1 MPSDPPLAPVLAALA
16 RPIAEFHSLVG
27 DAIVQGE
34 EVIAAQRADDRMRAD
49 AASASLGQFADA
61 RVDAGR
67 FAALFPALPTLAP
80 DARAA
85 LEHALTVL
93 HAVQALGDQFFV
105 VEVAPGGRFG
115 AALER
120 AFEAIGETLGA
131 VLLEER
137 IRTGRHDDNHDRLL
151 RTQYFRTWSRAERRV
166 SPPLVVVVNGADVQP
181 GALLDY
187 TDGREKMVLVIRG
200 ESPPAPLA
208 RCISPGTFVL
218 QGADAAGLDRLAAYD
233 GPAVAALVPEGAA
246 LFTHD
251 PAGGREPWQRLTVH
265 HLPAAPKRAVGGQST
280 WQMTQDLQVLADLAT
295 TPFTVPSST
304 GNGATHAVGADDA
317 AVRIAAWLVAQ
328 SSAPEVGA

>member
-1 MPSDPPLAPVLAALA
+1 MPSDPSLALVLAALA
-16 RPIAEFHSLVG
+16 RPIAEFHALVG
-27 DAIVQGE
+27 DAITQGE
-34 EVIAAQRADDRMRAD
+34 AVLAAQRADEQVRAE
-49 AASASLGQFADA
+49 AASASLGQFAEARMDA
-61 RVDAGR
+61 SR

-80 DARAA
+80 DAVAA
-85 LEHALTVL
+85 LGHALTVL

-105 VEVAPGGRFG
+105 VEVAAGGRFG

-131 VLLEER
+131 VLLEEQ
-137 IRTGRHDDNHDRLL
+137 IRTGRHDANHERLL

-187 TDGREKMVLVIRG
+187 TDGREKIVLVIRG

-218 QGADAAGLDRLAAYD
+218 QSADASGFERLAEYD
-233 GPAVAALVPEGAA
+233 GPAVGALVPEGAA
-246 LFTHD
+246 LFMHD

-265 HLPAAPKRAVGGQST
+265 HLPSAPKRAVGGQST
-280 WQMTQDLQVLADLAT
+280 WQMTQDLRVLADLAT
-295 TPFTVPSST
+295 TPFAVPAPA
-304 GNGATHAVGADDA
+304 GHGAAHAVGAEDA
-317 AVRIAAWLVAQ
+317 ATRIAAWLVAQ
-328 SSAPEVGA
+328 STAPEVGA